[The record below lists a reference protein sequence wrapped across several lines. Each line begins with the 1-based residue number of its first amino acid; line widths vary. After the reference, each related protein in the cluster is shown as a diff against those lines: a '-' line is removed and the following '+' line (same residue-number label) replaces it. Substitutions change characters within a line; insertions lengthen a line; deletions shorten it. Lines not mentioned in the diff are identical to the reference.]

1 MPDPKRPAEEAT
13 DPPQQQVASFIREHQ
28 TPDVAVPQN
37 PISSSTALALA
48 IDECDDFLDRWL
60 DRHFSLSVQLHDA
73 QRELAREL
81 LAEGP
86 SPSANEVLAV
96 MTDLEI
102 VQGVLFELHGY
113 LEGDRRARAVMHD
126 SRAVQHAV
134 ITVYAWLGDALQ
146 ALPTRSI
153 ARRRPSFVDE
163 GEVPGSAMLT
173 TLQRL
178 HPDLERLVRAD
189 GVPADEDVRA
199 KLALCFRQIGAG
211 IVRISGRTTTRPPPT

>member
-1 MPDPKRPAEEAT
+1 MPDPKRPAKEAT
-13 DPPQQQVASFIREHQ
+13 ETPPQTASFIREHDT
-28 TPDVAVPQN
+28 TPVTAPQN

-48 IDECDDFLDRWL
+48 VDECDEFLDRWL
-60 DRHFSLSVQLHDA
+60 DRHFSLSVKLHDA
-73 QRELAREL
+73 QRELAKEML
-81 LAEGP
+81 VEGP
-86 SPSANEVLAV
+86 SSSAHEVVAV
-96 MTDLEI
+96 VADLEL

-113 LEGDRRARAVMHD
+113 LEGDATARAVLRD

-134 ITVYAWLGDALQ
+134 IAVYAWLGDALA

-163 GEVPGSAMLT
+163 GEAPGSAMLT

-189 GVPADEDVRA
+189 GVPAEHDVRS

-211 IVRISGRTTTRPPPT
+211 IVRISGRTTSRPPPT